1 MSTRPYRRL
10 FEEDQPASQQ
20 VSPEA
25 TQTSQQA
32 QSDKSKSVNAR
43 SANALK
49 LKIKLAT
56 DIATLTAE
64 INKKEKEFN
73 DFKANQLNK
82 INLLRKQA
90 ANAGIDLSGNV
101 LESKTYRF
109 SKKLYEAMNTNKAD
123 ELAAAFKITFDR
135 LDTLSFYLDDKGC
148 LTFAKR
154 LLAWI
159 NEQDWNDGFN
169 HWGEV
174 EEKLRLMFTNGTVS
188 MSRREISVFIETFKE
203 VLINNTVFA
212 WIFGNKTT
220 RMLR

>member
-1 MSTRPYRRL
+1 MRTRPYRRL
-10 FEEDQPASQQ
+10 FEEDQPVQQ
-20 VSPEA
+20 QGSPEA
-25 TQTSQQA
+25 AQAAQQA
-32 QSDKSKSVNAR
+32 QSAKVQQ
-43 SANALK
+43 ANALK
-49 LKIKLAT
+49 IKVAN
-56 DIATLTAE
+56 DIATLTAS

-90 ANAGIDLSGNV
+90 ADAGIDLSGNAS
-101 LESKTYRF
+101 EGKKYRF

-123 ELAAAFKITFDR
+123 ELAAAFKVTFDR

-148 LTFAKR
+148 LTFARR

-159 NEQDWNDGFN
+159 NEQGWNDGLN
-169 HWGEV
+169 HWEEV
-174 EEKLRLMFTNGTVS
+174 EEKMRLLFTNGTVS
-188 MSRREISVFIETFKE
+188 MSRREISEFIETFKE

-220 RMLR
+220 RMMR

>member
-10 FEEDQPASQQ
+10 VEEDQPALQQ
-20 VSPEA
+20 GSPEA
-25 TQTSQQA
+25 AQAAHQA
-32 QSDKSKSVNAR
+32 Q

-49 LKIKLAT
+49 IKLAN
-56 DIATLTAE
+56 DIATLTAS
-64 INKKEKEFN
+64 IDKKEKEFN

-90 ANAGIDLSGNV
+90 AEAGIDLSGNAS
-101 LESKTYRF
+101 ESKTYRF

-123 ELAAAFKITFDR
+123 ELAAAFKVTFDR

-148 LTFAKR
+148 LTFARR

-159 NEQDWNDGFN
+159 NEQGWNDGLN
-169 HWGEV
+169 HWEEV
-174 EEKLRLMFTNGTVS
+174 EEKIRLLFTNGTVS
-188 MSRREISVFIETFKE
+188 MSRREISEFIDAFKE

-220 RMLR
+220 RMMR

>member
-1 MSTRPYRRL
+1 MRTRPYRRL
-10 FEEDQPASQQ
+10 FEEDQPVQQ
-20 VSPEA
+20 QGSPEA
-25 TQTSQQA
+25 AHAAQQA
-32 QSDKSKSVNAR
+32 QSAKVQQ
-43 SANALK
+43 ANA
-49 LKIKLAT
+49 LKIKLAN
-56 DIATLTAE
+56 DIATLTAS

-90 ANAGIDLSGNV
+90 ADAGIDLSGNAS
-101 LESKTYRF
+101 ESKTYRF

-123 ELAAAFKITFDR
+123 ELAAAFKVTFDR

-148 LTFAKR
+148 LTFARR

-159 NEQDWNDGFN
+159 NEQGWNDGLN
-169 HWGEV
+169 HWEEV
-174 EEKLRLMFTNGTVS
+174 EEKIRLLFTNGTVS
-188 MSRREISVFIETFKE
+188 MSRREISEFIDTFKE

-220 RMLR
+220 RMMR

>member
-1 MSTRPYRRL
+1 MRTRPYRRL
-10 FEEDQPASQQ
+10 FEEDQPVQQ
-20 VSPEA
+20 PGSPEA
-25 TQTSQQA
+25 AQAAQQA
-32 QSDKSKSVNAR
+32 QSAKAQQ
-43 SANALK
+43 ANA
-49 LKIKLAT
+49 LKIKLAN
-56 DIATLTAE
+56 DIATLTAS

-90 ANAGIDLSGNV
+90 ADAGIDLSGNAS
-101 LESKTYRF
+101 EGKKYRF

-123 ELAAAFKITFDR
+123 ELAAAFKVTFDR

-148 LTFAKR
+148 LTFARR

-159 NEQDWNDGFN
+159 NEQGWNDGLN
-169 HWGEV
+169 HWEEV
-174 EEKLRLMFTNGTVS
+174 EEKLRLLFTNGTVS
-188 MSRREISVFIETFKE
+188 MSRREISEFIETFKE

-220 RMLR
+220 RMMR

>member
-1 MSTRPYRRL
+1 MRTRPSRRL
-10 FEEDQPASQQ
+10 FEEDQPVQQ
-20 VSPEA
+20 QGSPEA
-25 TQTSQQA
+25 AQAAQQA
-32 QSDKSKSVNAR
+32 QSAKVQQ
-43 SANALK
+43 ANA
-49 LKIKLAT
+49 LKIKLAN
-56 DIATLTAE
+56 DIATLTAS

-90 ANAGIDLSGNV
+90 ADAGIDLSGNAS
-101 LESKTYRF
+101 EGKKYRF

-123 ELAAAFKITFDR
+123 ELAAAFKVTFDR

-148 LTFAKR
+148 LTFARR

-159 NEQDWNDGFN
+159 NEQGWNDGLN
-169 HWGEV
+169 HWEEV
-174 EEKLRLMFTNGTVS
+174 EEKLRLLFTNGTVS
-188 MSRREISVFIETFKE
+188 MSRREISEFIETFKE

-220 RMLR
+220 RMMR

>member
-10 FEEDQPASQQ
+10 VEEDQPAPQQ
-20 VSPEA
+20 GSPEA
-25 TQTSQQA
+25 AQAAHQA
-32 QSDKSKSVNAR
+32 Q

-49 LKIKLAT
+49 IKLAN
-56 DIATLTAE
+56 DIATLTAS
-64 INKKEKEFN
+64 IDKKEKEFN

-90 ANAGIDLSGNV
+90 AEAGIDLSGNAS
-101 LESKTYRF
+101 ESKTYRF

-123 ELAAAFKITFDR
+123 ELAAAFKVTFDR

-148 LTFAKR
+148 LTFARR

-159 NEQDWNDGFN
+159 NEQGWNDGLN
-169 HWGEV
+169 HWEEV
-174 EEKLRLMFTNGTVS
+174 EEKMRLLFTNGTIS
-188 MSRREISVFIETFKE
+188 MSRREISEFIETFKE
-203 VLINNTVFA
+203 ILINNTVFA

-220 RMLR
+220 RMMR

>member
-10 FEEDQPASQQ
+10 FEEDQPAPQQ
-20 VSPEA
+20 GSPEA
-25 TQTSQQA
+25 AKAAHQA
-32 QSDKSKSVNAR
+32 QSDNA
-43 SANALK
+43 
-49 LKIKLAT
+49 LKIKLAN
-56 DIATLTAE
+56 DIATLTAS
-64 INKKEKEFN
+64 IDAKEKEFN

-90 ANAGIDLSGNV
+90 ADAGIDLSGNAS
-101 LESKTYRF
+101 EGKKYRF

-123 ELAAAFKITFDR
+123 ELAAAFKVTFDR

-148 LTFAKR
+148 LTFARR

-159 NEQDWNDGFN
+159 NEQGWNDGLN
-169 HWGEV
+169 HWEEV
-174 EEKLRLMFTNGTVS
+174 EEKLRLLFTNGTVS
-188 MSRREISVFIETFKE
+188 MSRREISEFIETFKE

-220 RMLR
+220 RMMR

>member
-1 MSTRPYRRL
+1 MRTRPYRRL
-10 FEEDQPASQQ
+10 FEEDQPVQQ
-20 VSPEA
+20 QGSPEA
-25 TQTSQQA
+25 AQAAQQA
-32 QSDKSKSVNAR
+32 QSAKVQQ
-43 SANALK
+43 ANA
-49 LKIKLAT
+49 LKIKLAN
-56 DIATLTAE
+56 DIATLTAS

-90 ANAGIDLSGNV
+90 ADAGIDLSGNAS
-101 LESKTYRF
+101 EGKKYRF

-123 ELAAAFKITFDR
+123 ELAAAFKVTFDR

-148 LTFAKR
+148 LTFARR

-159 NEQDWNDGFN
+159 NEQGWNDGLN
-169 HWGEV
+169 HWEEV
-174 EEKLRLMFTNGTVS
+174 EEKIRLLFTNGTVS
-188 MSRREISVFIETFKE
+188 MSRREISEFIETFKE

-220 RMLR
+220 RMMR

>member
-1 MSTRPYRRL
+1 MRTRPYRRL
-10 FEEDQPASQQ
+10 FEEDQPVQQ
-20 VSPEA
+20 QGSPEA
-25 TQTSQQA
+25 AQAAQQA
-32 QSDKSKSVNAR
+32 QSAKVQQ
-43 SANALK
+43 ANA
-49 LKIKLAT
+49 LKIKLAN
-56 DIATLTAE
+56 DIATLTAS

-90 ANAGIDLSGNV
+90 ADAGIDLSGNAS
-101 LESKTYRF
+101 EGKKYRF

-123 ELAAAFKITFDR
+123 ELAAAFKVTFDR

-148 LTFAKR
+148 LTFARR

-159 NEQDWNDGFN
+159 NEQGWNDGLN
-169 HWGEV
+169 HWEEV
-174 EEKLRLMFTNGTVS
+174 EEKMRLLFTNGTVS
-188 MSRREISVFIETFKE
+188 MSRREISEFIETFKE

-220 RMLR
+220 RMKR

>member
-1 MSTRPYRRL
+1 MRTRPYRRL
-10 FEEDQPASQQ
+10 FEEDQPVQQ
-20 VSPEA
+20 QGSPEA
-25 TQTSQQA
+25 AQAAQQA
-32 QSDKSKSVNAR
+32 QSAKVQQ
-43 SANALK
+43 ANA
-49 LKIKLAT
+49 LKIKLAN
-56 DIATLTAE
+56 DIATLTAS

-90 ANAGIDLSGNV
+90 ADAGIDLSGNAS
-101 LESKTYRF
+101 EGKKYRF

-123 ELAAAFKITFDR
+123 ELAAAFKVTFDR

-148 LTFAKR
+148 FTFARR

-159 NEQDWNDGFN
+159 NEQGWNDGLN
-169 HWGEV
+169 HWEEV
-174 EEKLRLMFTNGTVS
+174 EEKIRLLFTNGTVS
-188 MSRREISVFIETFKE
+188 MSRREISEFIETFKE

-220 RMLR
+220 RMMR

>member
-10 FEEDQPASQQ
+10 VEEDQQTPQQ
-20 VSPEA
+20 GSPEA
-25 TQTSQQA
+25 TRAANQA
-32 QSDKSKSVNAR
+32 QSV
-43 SANALK
+43 SA
-49 LKIKLAT
+49 LKIKLAN
-56 DIATLTAE
+56 DIATLTAS

-90 ANAGIDLSGNV
+90 ADAGIDLSGNAS
-101 LESKTYRF
+101 EGKKYRF

-123 ELAAAFKITFDR
+123 ELAAAFKVTFDR

-148 LTFAKR
+148 LTFARR

-159 NEQDWNDGFN
+159 NEQGWNDGLN
-169 HWGEV
+169 HWEEV
-174 EEKLRLMFTNGTVS
+174 EEKLRLLFTNGTVS
-188 MSRREISVFIETFKE
+188 MSRREISEFIETFKE

-212 WIFGNKTT
+212 WIFGNKTI
-220 RMLR
+220 RMMR

>member
-1 MSTRPYRRL
+1 MRTRPYRRL
-10 FEEDQPASQQ
+10 FEEDQPVQQ
-20 VSPEA
+20 QGSPEA
-25 TQTSQQA
+25 AQAAQQA
-32 QSDKSKSVNAR
+32 QSAKVQQ
-43 SANALK
+43 ANA
-49 LKIKLAT
+49 LKIKLAN
-56 DIATLTAE
+56 DIAALTAS

-90 ANAGIDLSGNV
+90 ADAGIDLSGNAS
-101 LESKTYRF
+101 EGKKYRF

-123 ELAAAFKITFDR
+123 ELAAAFKVTFDR

-148 LTFAKR
+148 LTFARR

-159 NEQDWNDGFN
+159 NEQGWNDGLN
-169 HWGEV
+169 HWEEV
-174 EEKLRLMFTNGTVS
+174 EEKLRLLFTNGTVS
-188 MSRREISVFIETFKE
+188 MSRREISEFIETFKE

-220 RMLR
+220 RMMR

>member
-1 MSTRPYRRL
+1 MRTRPYRRL
-10 FEEDQPASQQ
+10 FEEDQPAQQ
-20 VSPEA
+20 QGSPEA
-25 TQTSQQA
+25 AQAAQQA
-32 QSDKSKSVNAR
+32 QSAKVQQ
-43 SANALK
+43 ANA
-49 LKIKLAT
+49 LKIKLAN
-56 DIATLTAE
+56 DIATLTAS

-90 ANAGIDLSGNV
+90 ADAGIDLSGNAS
-101 LESKTYRF
+101 EGKKYRF

-123 ELAAAFKITFDR
+123 ELAAAFKVTFDR

-148 LTFAKR
+148 LTFARR

-159 NEQDWNDGFN
+159 NEQGWNDGLN
-169 HWGEV
+169 QWEEV
-174 EEKLRLMFTNGTVS
+174 EEKLRLLFTNGTVS
-188 MSRREISVFIETFKE
+188 MSRREISEFIETFKE

-220 RMLR
+220 RMMR

>member
-1 MSTRPYRRL
+1 MRTRPYRRL
-10 FEEDQPASQQ
+10 FEEDQPVQQ
-20 VSPEA
+20 QGSPEA
-25 TQTSQQA
+25 AQAAQQA
-32 QSDKSKSVNAR
+32 QSAKVQQ
-43 SANALK
+43 ANA
-49 LKIKLAT
+49 LKIKLAN
-56 DIATLTAE
+56 DIATLTAS

-90 ANAGIDLSGNV
+90 ADAGIDLSGNAS
-101 LESKTYRF
+101 EGKKYRF

-123 ELAAAFKITFDR
+123 ELAAAFKVTFDR

-148 LTFAKR
+148 LTFARR

-159 NEQDWNDGFN
+159 NEQGWNDGLN
-169 HWGEV
+169 HWEEV
-174 EEKLRLMFTNGTVS
+174 EEKLRLLFTNGTVS
-188 MSRREISVFIETFKE
+188 MSRREISEFIETFKE

-220 RMLR
+220 RMMR